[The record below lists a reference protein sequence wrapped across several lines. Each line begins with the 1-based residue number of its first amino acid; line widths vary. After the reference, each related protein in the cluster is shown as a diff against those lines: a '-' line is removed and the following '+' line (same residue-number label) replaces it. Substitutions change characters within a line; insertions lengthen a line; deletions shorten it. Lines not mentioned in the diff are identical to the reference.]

1 MNRKKI
7 RRLTALLESNDFLS
21 PAGLARIAKKISD
34 LFPGATVTA
43 EEVGRLGNSH
53 RRELRRLIVVRQIQA
68 AMARSQ
74 PPQPKRSTD
83 PGPEPALRLELR
95 RKD

>member
-1 MNRKKI
+1 MKLGKVKELN
-7 RRLTALLESNDFLS
+7 ALLESNDFLS
-21 PAGLARIAKKISD
+21 PAGLQRIAKKIAD

-43 EEVGRLGNSH
+43 EEVARLGNFH
-53 RRELRRLIVVRQIQA
+53 RRELRRLIAVRQILA

-74 PPQPKRSTD
+74 PPQPKRPD